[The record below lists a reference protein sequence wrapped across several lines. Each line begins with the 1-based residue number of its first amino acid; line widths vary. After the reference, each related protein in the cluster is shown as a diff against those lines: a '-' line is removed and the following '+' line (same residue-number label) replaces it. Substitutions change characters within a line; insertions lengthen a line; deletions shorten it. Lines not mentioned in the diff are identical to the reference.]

1 MVQKTRFF
9 YFTNCVM
16 IFPLKTTQQ
25 EKEIE
30 PGLERIPRKEGEEPE
45 RKKDSR
51 GCEAAQGP
59 LWL

>member
-1 MVQKTRFF
+1 
-9 YFTNCVM
+9 M